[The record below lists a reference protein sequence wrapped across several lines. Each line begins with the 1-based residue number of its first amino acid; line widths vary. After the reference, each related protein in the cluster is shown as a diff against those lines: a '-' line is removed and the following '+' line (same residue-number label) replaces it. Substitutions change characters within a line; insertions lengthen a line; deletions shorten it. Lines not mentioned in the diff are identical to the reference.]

1 MKRLACAFVLAG
13 AVGLLAGSPS
23 DARAAPFR
31 SLQGPQLTLLTP
43 NPAEIADRFSVD
55 VSFRGGAIQSVEL
68 YVDGTLLAKRT
79 LNTAQTHGVLSFV
92 MDATQLTEG
101 DHDVVVKAIGTTGK
115 AVLASGKIH
124 IPSLDASAP
133 VRIAYPQNGIQ
144 VSGVVPV
151 RVYVDP
157 QLQRQ
162 KPYVTFFVDK
172 ELKVLRNFPPYEY
185 NWDTTKVEN
194 GWHVVEAWTQTQD
207 ALEPTKARP
216 IHVNVNNP
224 TGETKKLDR
233 IEDLR
238 TEAPAKPQ
246 PVPAKPAVRV
256 DPSTAKTGAA
266 PVVPSVEATAP
277 AIAPAAT
284 PGLLESTRA
293 TEPATL
299 GFAFVTRP
307 GISTPGLAVPAV
319 RMHRPPARMMG
330 GAAIQP
336 KGRLSIAR
344 GPKPILPGLSTADGI
359 FPVVPPSRDG
369 GDGLLKV
376 QPGDTLARVSHR
388 SGVSTG
394 ELARLNNLR
403 PAQKLTPGTSLIVP
417 SRGTFDVAFD
427 GVRIA
432 FDVQPRVEAGIALAP
447 FRQIFEHTG
456 GRLYWFNTQ
465 KTVRA
470 VNSTREIE
478 IKIGKASALVNNEP
492 VTMERKPFIES
503 GRTIVP
509 MTFIRDALNVKINY
523 DEKSG
528 RLLIESK

>member
-13 AVGLLAGSPS
+13 AVGVVAGSPS

-31 SLQGPQLTLLTP
+31 SLQGPQLTILTP
-43 NPAEIADRFSVD
+43 NPAEIADRFSID

-68 YVDGTLLAKRT
+68 YMDGALLAKRT

-92 MDATQLTEG
+92 MDAAQLTEG
-101 DHDVVVKAIGTTGK
+101 NHDILVKAFGTSGK
-115 AVLASGKIH
+115 AVVAAGSLR
-124 IPSLDASAP
+124 IPAVDASAP

-144 VSGVVPV
+144 VSGVVPI
-151 RVYVDP
+151 RVSLDP

-216 IHVNVNNP
+216 IHVNVNNA

-238 TEAPAKPQ
+238 TEAPEAPKPA
-246 PVPAKPAVRV
+246 PAKPAKRV
-256 DPSTAKTGAA
+256 DPATARTGAA
-266 PVVPSVEATAP
+266 TVVPSVEASVP
-277 AIAPAAT
+277 AIGPAAN
-284 PGLLESTRA
+284 PGLPGSTRA

-307 GISTPGLAVPAV
+307 YMPVPSLAAPSE
-319 RMHRPPARMMG
+319 RMPRPSARMMG

-336 KGRLSIAR
+336 KARLSVAR
-344 GPKPILPGLSTADGI
+344 GPKPVLPGLSTPEGI
-359 FPVVPPSRDG
+359 FPVVSPSRDG
-369 GDGLLKV
+369 GDSLLKV
-376 QPGDTLARVSHR
+376 QPGDTLARVSR
-388 SGVSTG
+388 KSGVSTG
-394 ELARLNNLR
+394 ELARLNNLK
-403 PAQKLTPGTSLIVP
+403 PAQRLHPGTSLIVP
-417 SRGTFDVAFD
+417 NRGTFDVAFD

-456 GRLYWFNTQ
+456 GRLYWFNSQ
-465 KTVRA
+465 KSVRA

-478 IKIGKASALVNNEP
+478 IKIGRANAVVNNET
-492 VTMERKPFIES
+492 VTMEHKPFIES

>member
-13 AVGLLAGSPS
+13 AAGLLAGSPS

-31 SLQGPQLTLLTP
+31 SLQGPQLTILTP
-43 NPAEIADRFSVD
+43 NPAEIADRFSID

-68 YVDGTLLAKRT
+68 YVDGTLLAKRA
-79 LNTAQTHGVLSFV
+79 LNTTQTHGVLSFM

-101 DHDVVVKAIGTTGK
+101 DHTIVVKAFGTAGRA
-115 AVLASGKIH
+115 AVAGGTLH
-124 IPSLDASAP
+124 IPALDASAP

-144 VSGVVPV
+144 VSGVVPI
-151 RVYVDP
+151 RVHVDP
-157 QLQRQ
+157 GLQRQ

-194 GWHVVEAWTQTQD
+194 GWHVVEAWTQTED

-224 TGETKKLDR
+224 TGQTKKLDR

-238 TEAPAKPQ
+238 TEA
-246 PVPAKPAVRV
+246 VPAARPELAPSGPKV
-256 DPSTAKTGAA
+256 DPATAKTGASQ
-266 PVVPSVEATAP
+266 PLPSVEAPVP
-277 AIAPAAT
+277 AIGPAAR
-284 PGLLESTRA
+284 PGAAGSTRP

-299 GFAFVTRP
+299 GFAFVAKP
-307 GISTPGLAVPAV
+307 YMPMPGLSAPSWHMPRPAS
-319 RMHRPPARMMG
+319 RMMG
-330 GAAIQP
+330 GAAIRP
-336 KGRLSIAR
+336 KGKVSVAR
-344 GPKPILPGLSTADGI
+344 GPKPVLPGLSTADGL
-359 FPVVPPSRDG
+359 FPVVPPSQDG
-369 GDGLLKV
+369 GDSLLKV
-376 QPGDTLARVSHR
+376 QPGDTLARVSRR

-394 ELARLNNLR
+394 ELARLNNLKPTQR
-403 PAQKLTPGTSLIVP
+403 LHPGSSLIVP
-417 SRGTFDVAFD
+417 NRGTFDVAFD

-478 IKIGKASALVNNEP
+478 IKIGDAKALVNNDT
-492 VTMERKPFIES
+492 VTMERKPFIQS